1 MSYRKR
7 SLSKMFNDAG
17 SCPGGRT
24 NTTITKGTVSR
35 KKIMALLSKLEK
47 KNNNKKKDII
57 C

>member
-1 MSYRKR
+1 
-7 SLSKMFNDAG
+7 MFNDAG